1 MKTFIKLCGFKYI
14 EDIIFATSLNIDYLG
29 MIFVKNVQR
38 SVNLDTAIQGAK
50 ICKDRGIKSVGVFL
64 NQDLL
69 EIEKILSKVDLDI
82 LQLHGTENIDDYR
95 IFNKDIIKT
104 LHISEELPLKVKDL
118 DFDNVTYLLDTSSN
132 HLQGG
137 TGKCFDWSI
146 LRDIPVEKLFVAG
159 GLKPDNI
166 LDLLS
171 NYEPKCVDVSSGIEK
186 ESGHKDHNLMSEFVQ
201 KVRAYQ

>member
-1 MKTFIKLCGFKYI
+1 MKTSIKLCGFKYI
-14 EDIIFATSLNIDYLG
+14 EDIIFATSLNINYLG

-38 SVNLDTAIQGAK
+38 TVNLDTAVQGAK
-50 ICKDRGIKSVGVFL
+50 ICKDKGIKSVGVFL
-64 NQDLL
+64 NQDLS
-69 EIEKILSKVDLDI
+69 EIEKILSKVDLDM

-95 IFNKDIIKT
+95 VFNKDIIKT

-171 NYEPKCVDVSSGIEK
+171 SYEPKCVDVSSGIEK
-186 ESGHKDHNLMSEFVQ
+186 ESGHKDHNLMSEFVH
-201 KVRAYQ
+201 KVRAY

>member
-1 MKTFIKLCGFKYI
+1 MKTSIKLCGFKYI
-14 EDIIFATSLNIDYLG
+14 EDIIFATSLNINYLG

-38 SVNLDTAIQGAK
+38 TINLDTAVQGAK

-64 NQDLL
+64 NQDLS
-69 EIEKILSKVDLDI
+69 EIEKILSKVDLDM

-95 IFNKDIIKT
+95 VFNKDIIKT

-171 NYEPKCVDVSSGIEK
+171 SYEPKCVDVSSGIEK
-186 ESGHKDHNLMSEFVQ
+186 ESGHKDHNLMSEFVH
-201 KVRAYQ
+201 KVRAY

>member
-1 MKTFIKLCGFKYI
+1 MKTSIKLCGFKYI
-14 EDIIFATSLNIDYLG
+14 EDIIFATSLNINYLG

-38 SVNLDTAIQGAK
+38 TINLDTAVQGAK
-50 ICKDRGIKSVGVFL
+50 ICKDKGIKSVGVFL
-64 NQDLL
+64 NQDLS
-69 EIEKILSKVDLDI
+69 EIEKILSKVDLDM
-82 LQLHGTENIDDYR
+82 LQLHGTENIDDYKV
-95 IFNKDIIKT
+95 FNKDLIKT

-146 LRDIPVEKLFVAG
+146 LKDIPVEKLFVAG

-171 NYEPKCVDVSSGIEK
+171 SYEPKCVDVSSGIEK
-186 ESGHKDHNLMSEFVQ
+186 ESGHKDHNLMSEFVH
-201 KVRAYQ
+201 KVRAY

>member
-1 MKTFIKLCGFKYI
+1 MKTSIKLCGFKYI
-14 EDIIFATSLNIDYLG
+14 EDIIFATSLNINYLG

-38 SVNLDTAIQGAK
+38 TINLDTAVQGAK
-50 ICKDRGIKSVGVFL
+50 ICKDKGIKSVGVFL
-64 NQDLL
+64 NQDLS
-69 EIEKILSKVDLDI
+69 EIEKILSKVDLDM
-82 LQLHGTENIDDYR
+82 LQLHGTENIDDYKV
-95 IFNKDIIKT
+95 FNKDIIKT

-146 LRDIPVEKLFVAG
+146 LKDIPVEKLFVAG

-171 NYEPKCVDVSSGIEK
+171 SYEPKCVDVSSGIEK
-186 ESGHKDHNLMSEFVQ
+186 EFGHKDHNLMSEFVH
-201 KVRAYQ
+201 KVRAC

>member
-14 EDIIFATSLNIDYLG
+14 EDIIFATSLNINYLG

-38 SVNLDTAIQGAK
+38 SVNLDTAVQGAK

-146 LRDIPVEKLFVAG
+146 LKDIPVEKLFVAG

-171 NYEPKCVDVSSGIEK
+171 KYTPKCVDVSSGIENK
-186 ESGHKDHNLMSEFVQ
+186 IGHKDHNLMSDFVD
-201 KVRAYQ
+201 KIRAY

>member
-1 MKTFIKLCGFKYI
+1 MKTSIKLCGFKYI
-14 EDIIFATSLNIDYLG
+14 EDIIFATSLNINYLG

-38 SVNLDTAIQGAK
+38 TVNLDTAVQGAK
-50 ICKDRGIKSVGVFL
+50 ICKDKGIKSVGVFL
-64 NQDLL
+64 NQDLS
-69 EIEKILSKVDLDI
+69 EIEKILSKVDLDM
-82 LQLHGTENIDDYR
+82 LQLHGTENIDDYKV
-95 IFNKDIIKT
+95 FNKDIIKT

-146 LRDIPVEKLFVAG
+146 LKDIPVEKLFVAG

-171 NYEPKCVDVSSGIEK
+171 SYEPKCVDVSSGIEK

>member
-1 MKTFIKLCGFKYI
+1 MKTSIKLCGFKYI
-14 EDIIFATSLNIDYLG
+14 EDIIFATSLNINYLG

-38 SVNLDTAIQGAK
+38 TVNLDTAVQGAK
-50 ICKDRGIKSVGVFL
+50 ICKDKGIKSVGVFL
-64 NQDLL
+64 NQDLS
-69 EIEKILSKVDLDI
+69 EIEKILSKVDLDM
-82 LQLHGTENIDDYR
+82 LQLHGTENIDDYKV
-95 IFNKDIIKT
+95 FNKDIIKT

-146 LRDIPVEKLFVAG
+146 LKDIPVEKLFVAG

-171 NYEPKCVDVSSGIEK
+171 SYEPKCVDVSSGIEK
-186 ESGHKDHNLMSEFVQ
+186 ESGHKDHNLMSEFVH
-201 KVRAYQ
+201 KVRAY